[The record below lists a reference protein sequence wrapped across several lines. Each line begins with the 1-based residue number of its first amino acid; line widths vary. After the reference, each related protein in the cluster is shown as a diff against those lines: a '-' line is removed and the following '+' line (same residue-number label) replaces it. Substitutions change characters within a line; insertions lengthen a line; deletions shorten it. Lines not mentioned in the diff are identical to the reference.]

1 MNKEILLI
9 IDTVSN
15 EKNVDKEIIID
26 AMEHALASA
35 VKKKYKLDNK
45 TQDEIDVEVTI
56 NQDDG
61 SYKTL
66 RRWEVVDEMLVD
78 DEYEMKMLLDLA
90 KEKDPKIE
98 VGDFITEEI
107 ESVEFGRIVAQTAKQ
122 NIVSRLKAAERNR
135 LADLYSPKIGELLF
149 GIVRRV
155 DKNNIFLDLSSN
167 ESGSISD
174 EAMILKDNLIP
185 REIIKPGDR
194 IRGYLMDVQSESR
207 GPQLYISR
215 KCSEFLIELFRLEV
229 PEVGQGIIEI
239 LGASRDPGV
248 RAKIAVKSNDPK
260 LDAIGACVGMRG
272 SRVQS
277 VSNELAGER
286 IDIIPWDEDP
296 AKFVINAMSP
306 AEVLSIVVDETN
318 KTMDIAVAEE
328 QLSQAIGRGGQNV
341 RLASELTGWNLNVMS
356 KDEADDKNMKE
367 EEETAAK
374 FQKNL
379 NVDNDVAKILAE
391 EGFTSIDEIALCE
404 IDELEDING
413 FDKELVIELRKRAID
428 EYEKQQ
434 KEIDDKN
441 SLTNLDDLTDDQ
453 VTLLRNSDILTID
466 DIADLSIDELLDIID
481 ISNETAG
488 KVIMQ
493 ARESWF
499 DEENDGQR

>member
-15 EKNVDKEIIID
+15 EKNVDREIIID
-26 AMEHALASA
+26 AMESALASA
-35 VKKKYKLDNK
+35 VKKKYKLDKK
-45 TQDEIDVEVTI
+45 TQDEIDVDVSI

-61 SYKTL
+61 SYTTIRK
-66 RRWEVVDEMLVD
+66 WEVVDEMLVD
-78 DEYEMKMLLDLA
+78 DEYEKKMLVEFA
-90 KEKDPKIE
+90 KEKNPDIN
-98 VGDFITEEI
+98 VGEYITEEI
-107 ESVEFGRIVAQTAKQ
+107 DSIEFGRIVAQTAKQ
-122 NIVSRLKAAERNR
+122 NIVASLKAAERNR
-135 LADLYSPKIGELLF
+135 IVDLYSPRISELLF

-155 DKNNIFLDLSSN
+155 DKNNVFLDLNSN
-167 ESGSISD
+167 EGGSLSD

-185 REIIKPGDR
+185 RENIKPGDR
-194 IRGYLMDVQSESR
+194 IRGYLMDVQSELR

-215 KCSEFLIELFRLEV
+215 KCPEFLIELFRLEV

-239 LGASRDPGV
+239 LGAARDPGL

-306 AEVLSIVVDETN
+306 AEVLSIVVDETS

-356 KDEADDKNMKE
+356 KDDADDKNTKE
-367 EEETAAK
+367 EEETASK
-374 FQKNL
+374 FQDEL

-391 EGFTSIDEIALCE
+391 EGFTTIDEIALCE
-404 IDELEDING
+404 IEELEDISG
-413 FDKELVIELRKRAID
+413 FDGDLVNELRKRAID
-428 EYEKQQ
+428 EYDKKQ
-434 KEIDDKN
+434 KEIDDKS
-441 SLTNLDDLTDDQ
+441 SLKNLSELSDDHI
-453 VTLLRNSDILTID
+453 TLLKNNDILTIND
-466 DIADLSIDELLDIID
+466 VADLSIDELLDYID

-488 KVIMQ
+488 KVIMK
-493 ARESWF
+493 ARESWS
-499 DEENDGQR
+499 EEE

>member
-15 EKNVDKEIIID
+15 EKNVDREIIIE

-45 TQDEIDVEVTI
+45 TQDEIDVDVSI

-61 SYKTL
+61 SYTTIRK
-66 RRWEVVDEMLVD
+66 WEVVNEMLVD
-78 DEYEMKMLLDLA
+78 DEYEKKMLIEFA
-90 KEKDPKIE
+90 KEKNSDIN
-98 VGDFITEEI
+98 VGEYITEEI

-122 NIVSRLKAAERNR
+122 NIVASLKAAERNR
-135 LADLYSPKIGELLF
+135 IVDLYAPRIGELLF

-155 DKNNIFLDLSSN
+155 DKNNVFLDLNSN
-167 ESGSISD
+167 EGSSLSD
-174 EAMILKDNLIP
+174 EAMILKENLIP
-185 REIIKPGDR
+185 RENIKPGDR
-194 IRGYLMDVQSESR
+194 IRGYLKDVQSELR

-239 LGASRDPGV
+239 LGASRDPGL

-306 AEVLSIVVDETN
+306 AEVLSIVVDETS

-356 KDEADDKNMKE
+356 KDDADDKNTKE
-367 EEETAAK
+367 EEETATK
-374 FQKNL
+374 FQNEL

-391 EGFTSIDEIALCE
+391 EGFTSIEEIALCE
-404 IDELEDING
+404 IEELENING
-413 FDKELVIELRKRAID
+413 FDTDLVNELRKRAND
-428 EYEKQQ
+428 EYDKKQ
-434 KEIDDKN
+434 KEIEDKS
-441 SLTNLDDLTDDQ
+441 SLKNLSDLTDDHI
-453 VTLLRNSDILTID
+453 TLLKNNDILTISD
-466 DIADLSIDELLDIID
+466 VADLSIDELLDYIEL
-481 ISNETAG
+481 SNETAG
-488 KVIMQ
+488 KVIMK
-493 ARESWF
+493 ARESWS
-499 DEENDGQR
+499 EEE

>member
-1 MNKEILLI
+1 MTKEILLI

-15 EKNVDKEIIID
+15 EKNVDREIIIN

-35 VKKKYKLDNK
+35 VKKKYKLDKK
-45 TQDEIDVEVTI
+45 TQDEIDVEVSI

-61 SYKTL
+61 SYKTV
-66 RRWEVVDEMLVD
+66 RKWEVVDEMLVD
-78 DEYEMKMLLDLA
+78 DEYEKKMLIEFA
-90 KEKDPKIE
+90 KEKNSDIN
-98 VGDFITEEI
+98 VGEYITEEI

-122 NIVSRLKAAERNR
+122 NIVASLKAAERNR
-135 LADLYSPKIGELLF
+135 IVDLYAPRIGELLF
-149 GIVRRV
+149 GIVKRV
-155 DKNNIFLDLSSN
+155 DKNNVFLDLNSN
-167 ESGSISD
+167 EGSSLSD
-174 EAMILKDNLIP
+174 EAMILKENLIP
-185 REIIKPGDR
+185 RENIKPGDR
-194 IRGYLMDVQSESR
+194 IRGYLKDVQSELR

-239 LGASRDPGV
+239 LGASRDPGL

-306 AEVLSIVVDETN
+306 AEVLSIVVDETS

-356 KDEADDKNMKE
+356 KDDADDKNTKE
-367 EEETAAK
+367 EEETATK
-374 FQKNL
+374 FQNEL

-391 EGFTSIDEIALCE
+391 EGFTSIEEIALCE
-404 IDELEDING
+404 IEELENING
-413 FDKELVIELRKRAID
+413 FDTDLVNELRKRASD
-428 EYEKQQ
+428 EYDKKQ
-434 KEIDDKN
+434 KEIEDKS
-441 SLTNLDDLTDDQ
+441 SLKNLSDLTDDHIA
-453 VTLLRNSDILTID
+453 LLKNNDILTISD
-466 DIADLSIDELLDIID
+466 VADLSIDELLDYIE

-488 KVIMQ
+488 KVIMK
-493 ARESWF
+493 ARESWS
-499 DEENDGQR
+499 EEE

>member
-15 EKNVDKEIIID
+15 EKNVDREIIIN
-26 AMEHALASA
+26 AMETALASA

-61 SYKTL
+61 TYTTIRK
-66 RRWEVVDEMLVD
+66 WEVVDEIQID
-78 DEYEMKMLLDLA
+78 DEYEKKMLIEFA
-90 KEKDPKIE
+90 KEKNNDIN
-98 VGDFITEEI
+98 VGEYITEEI

-122 NIVSRLKAAERNR
+122 NIVASLKAAERNR
-135 LADLYSPKIGELLF
+135 IVDLYAPRVGELLF

-155 DKNNIFLDLSSN
+155 DKNNVFLDLNSN
-167 ESGSISD
+167 EGGSLSD
-174 EAMILKDNLIP
+174 EAMILKENLIP
-185 REIIKPGDR
+185 RENIKPGDR
-194 IRGYLMDVQSESR
+194 IRGFLMDVQSEQR

-215 KCSEFLIELFRLEV
+215 KCPEFLIELFRLEV

-239 LGASRDPGV
+239 LGASRDPGL

-286 IDIIPWDEDP
+286 IDIIAWDEDP

-306 AEVLSIVVDETN
+306 AEVLSIVVDETS

-356 KDEADDKNMKE
+356 KDDADDKNNKE
-367 EEETAAK
+367 EEETATK
-374 FQKNL
+374 FQVEL

-391 EGFTSIDEIALCE
+391 EGFSSIDEIALCE
-404 IDELEDING
+404 IEELQEING
-413 FDKELVIELRKRAID
+413 FDDDLVNELRKRAINAYD
-428 EYEKQQ
+428 KKQ
-434 KEIDDKN
+434 KELDDKK
-441 SLTNLDDLTDDQ
+441 SLSNLNELNDDHI
-453 VTLLRNSDILTID
+453 TLLKNNDILTISD
-466 DIADLSIDELLDIID
+466 VADLSIDELLDFID
-481 ISNETAG
+481 ISNESAG

-493 ARESWF
+493 ARESWS
-499 DEENDGQR
+499 EEE

>member
-9 IDTVSN
+9 IDSVSN
-15 EKNVDKEIIID
+15 EKNVDREIIID

-45 TQDEIDVEVTI
+45 TQDEIDVQVVI

-61 SYKTL
+61 SYKTY
-66 RRWEVVDEMLVD
+66 RRWEVVSEMKVD
-78 DEYEMKMLLDLA
+78 DEYQMKML
-90 KEKDPKIE
+90 IE
-98 VGDFITEEI
+98 IAREREPEIQPGDFITEEI

-135 LADLYSPKIGELLF
+135 IVDLYSPRIGELLF
-149 GIVRRV
+149 GIVKRV
-155 DKNNIFLDLSSN
+155 DKNNVYLDLSSVEN
-167 ESGSISD
+167 GGVSD

-215 KCSEFLIELFRLEV
+215 KCPEFLIELFSIEV

-306 AEVLSIVVDETN
+306 AEVVSIVVDENN
-318 KTMDIAVAEE
+318 KSMDIAVSEE

-341 RLASELTGWNLNVMS
+341 RLASELSGWNLNVMS
-356 KDEADDKNMKE
+356 KSEADDKNAKE
-367 EEETAAK
+367 EEETAIK
-374 FQKNL
+374 FQNSL

-391 EGFTSIDEIALCE
+391 EGFSSIEEIALCE
-404 IDELEDING
+404 LEELEEIDG
-413 FDKELVIELRKRAID
+413 FDQELVQELRKRATEAYD
-428 EYEKQQ
+428 QQQ
-434 KEIDDKN
+434 KEINDKN
-441 SLTNLDDLTDDQ
+441 SLENLDNLTDDQ
-453 VTLLRNSDILTID
+453 LTLLRNNDILTIND
-466 DIADLSIDELLDIID
+466 VADLSVDELLDFID
-481 ISNETAG
+481 ISNESAG
-488 KVIMQ
+488 KIIMQ

-499 DEENDGQR
+499 KEENE

>member
-15 EKNVDKEIIID
+15 EKNVDREIIID

-35 VKKKYKLDNK
+35 VKKKYKLDKK

-61 SYKTL
+61 TYTTIRK
-66 RRWEVVDEMLVD
+66 WEVVDEMLVD
-78 DEYEMKMLLDLA
+78 DEYEKKMLIEFA
-90 KEKDPKIE
+90 KEKNSDIN
-98 VGDFITEEI
+98 VGEYITEEI

-122 NIVSRLKAAERNR
+122 NIVASLKAAERNR
-135 LADLYSPKIGELLF
+135 IVDLYAPRIGELLF

-155 DKNNIFLDLSSN
+155 DKNNVFLDLNSN
-167 ESGSISD
+167 EGSSLSD
-174 EAMILKDNLIP
+174 EAMILKENLIP
-185 REIIKPGDR
+185 RENIKPGDR
-194 IRGYLMDVQSESR
+194 IRGYLKDVQSELR

-239 LGASRDPGV
+239 LGASRDPGL

-306 AEVLSIVVDETN
+306 AEVLSIVVDETS
-318 KTMDIAVAEE
+318 KSMDIAVAEE

-356 KDEADDKNMKE
+356 KDDADDKNTKE
-367 EEETAAK
+367 EEETATK
-374 FQKNL
+374 FQNEL

-391 EGFTSIDEIALCE
+391 EGFTSIEEIALCE
-404 IDELEDING
+404 IEELENINS
-413 FDKELVIELRKRAID
+413 FDTDLVNELRKRAND
-428 EYEKQQ
+428 EYDKKQ
-434 KEIDDKN
+434 KEIEDKS
-441 SLTNLDDLTDDQ
+441 SLKNLSDLTDDHI
-453 VTLLRNSDILTID
+453 TSLKNNDILTISD
-466 DIADLSIDELLDIID
+466 VADLSIDELLDYIEL
-481 ISNETAG
+481 SNETAG
-488 KVIMQ
+488 KVIMK
-493 ARESWF
+493 ARESWS
-499 DEENDGQR
+499 EEE

>member
-15 EKNVDKEIIID
+15 EKNVDREIIIG

-35 VKKKYKLDNK
+35 VKKKYKLDKK
-45 TQDEIDVEVTI
+45 TQDEIDVEVSI

-61 SYKTL
+61 SYTTIRK
-66 RRWEVVDEMLVD
+66 WEVVDEILVD
-78 DEYEMKMLLDLA
+78 DEYEKKMLIEFA
-90 KEKDPKIE
+90 KEKNSDIN
-98 VGDFITEEI
+98 VGEYITEEI

-122 NIVSRLKAAERNR
+122 NIVASLKAAERNR
-135 LADLYSPKIGELLF
+135 IVDLYAPRIGELLF

-155 DKNNIFLDLSSN
+155 DKNNVFLDLNSN
-167 ESGSISD
+167 EGSSLSD
-174 EAMILKDNLIP
+174 EAMILKENLIP
-185 REIIKPGDR
+185 RENIKPGDR
-194 IRGYLMDVQSESR
+194 IRGYLKDVQSELR

-239 LGASRDPGV
+239 LGASRDPGL

-306 AEVLSIVVDETN
+306 AEVLSIVVDETS

-356 KDEADDKNMKE
+356 KDDADDKNTKE
-367 EEETAAK
+367 EEETATK
-374 FQKNL
+374 FQDEL

-391 EGFTSIDEIALCE
+391 EGFTSIEEIALCE
-404 IDELEDING
+404 IEELENING
-413 FDKELVIELRKRAID
+413 FDTDLVNELRKRAAD
-428 EYEKQQ
+428 EYDNKQ
-434 KEIDDKN
+434 KEIEDRSSLKN
-441 SLTNLDDLTDDQ
+441 LTDLTDDHIA
-453 VTLLRNSDILTID
+453 LLKNNDILTISD
-466 DIADLSIDELLDIID
+466 VADLSIDELLDFID
-481 ISNETAG
+481 LPNETAG
-488 KVIMQ
+488 KVIMK
-493 ARESWF
+493 ARESWS
-499 DEENDGQR
+499 EEE

>member
-15 EKNVDKEIIID
+15 EKNVDREIIID
-26 AMEHALASA
+26 AMENALASA
-35 VKKKYKLDNK
+35 VKKKYKLDKK
-45 TQDEIDVEVTI
+45 TQDEIDVDVSI

-61 SYKTL
+61 SYTTIRK
-66 RRWEVVDEMLVD
+66 WEVVDEMLVD
-78 DEYEMKMLLDLA
+78 DEYEKKMLIEFA
-90 KEKDPKIE
+90 KEKNPEINIGE
-98 VGDFITEEI
+98 YITEEI
-107 ESVEFGRIVAQTAKQ
+107 DSIEFGRIVAQTAKQ
-122 NIVSRLKAAERNR
+122 NIVASLKAAERNR
-135 LADLYSPKIGELLF
+135 IVDLYSPRISELLF

-155 DKNNIFLDLSSN
+155 DKNNVFLDLNSN
-167 ESGSISD
+167 EGGSISD
-174 EAMILKDNLIP
+174 EAMILKENLIP
-185 REIIKPGDR
+185 RENIKPGDR
-194 IRGYLMDVQSESR
+194 IRGYLMDVQSELR

-215 KCSEFLIELFRLEV
+215 KCPEFLIELFRLEV

-239 LGASRDPGV
+239 LGAARDPGL

-306 AEVLSIVVDETN
+306 AEVLSIVVDETS

-356 KDEADDKNMKE
+356 KDDADDKNSKE
-367 EEETAAK
+367 EEETASK
-374 FQKNL
+374 FQNEL

-391 EGFTSIDEIALCE
+391 EGFSTIDEIALCE
-404 IDELEDING
+404 IEELENISG
-413 FDKELVIELRKRAID
+413 FDGDLVNELRKRAID
-428 EYEKQQ
+428 EYEKKQ
-434 KEIDDKN
+434 KEIDDKF
-441 SLTNLDDLTDDQ
+441 SLKNLSELTDDHI
-453 VTLLRNSDILTID
+453 TILKNNDILTISD
-466 DIADLSIDELLDIID
+466 VADLSIDELLDYIE

-488 KVIMQ
+488 KVIMK
-493 ARESWF
+493 ARESWS
-499 DEENDGQR
+499 EEE

>member
-15 EKNVDKEIIID
+15 EKNVDREIIIS
-26 AMEHALASA
+26 AMETALASA

-61 SYKTL
+61 TYTTI
-66 RRWEVVDEMLVD
+66 RQWEVVDEILID
-78 DEYEMKMLLDLA
+78 DEYEKKMLIEFA
-90 KEKDPKIE
+90 KEKNPDIN
-98 VGDFITEEI
+98 VGEYITEEI

-122 NIVSRLKAAERNR
+122 NIVASLKAAERNR
-135 LADLYSPKIGELLF
+135 IVDLYAPRVGELLF

-155 DKNNIFLDLSSN
+155 DKNNVFLDLNSN
-167 ESGSISD
+167 EGGSLSD
-174 EAMILKDNLIP
+174 EAMILKENLIP
-185 REIIKPGDR
+185 RENIKPGDR
-194 IRGYLMDVQSESR
+194 IRGFLMDVQSEQR

-215 KCSEFLIELFRLEV
+215 KCPEFLIELFRLEV

-239 LGASRDPGV
+239 LGASRDPGL

-286 IDIIPWDEDP
+286 IDIIAWDEDP

-306 AEVLSIVVDETN
+306 AEVLSIVVDETS

-356 KDEADDKNMKE
+356 KDDADDKNNKE
-367 EEETAAK
+367 EEETATK
-374 FQKNL
+374 FQVEL

-404 IDELEDING
+404 IEELQEING
-413 FDKELVIELRKRAID
+413 FDADLVNELRKRAID
-428 EYEKQQ
+428 AYDKKQ
-434 KEIDDKN
+434 KEIDDKQ
-441 SLTNLDDLTDDQ
+441 SLSNLEELNDDHI
-453 VTLLRNSDILTID
+453 TLLKNNDILTVSD
-466 DIADLSIDELLDIID
+466 VADLSIDELLDFID
-481 ISNETAG
+481 ISNESAG
-488 KVIMQ
+488 KIIMQ
-493 ARESWF
+493 ARESWS
-499 DEENDGQR
+499 EEE

>member
-15 EKNVDKEIIID
+15 EKNVDREIIIN

-45 TQDEIDVEVTI
+45 TQDEIDVEVSI

-61 SYKTL
+61 SYTTIRK
-66 RRWEVVDEMLVD
+66 WEVVDEMLVD
-78 DEYEMKMLLDLA
+78 DEYEKKMLIEFA
-90 KEKDPKIE
+90 KEKNSDIN
-98 VGDFITEEI
+98 VGEYITEEI

-122 NIVSRLKAAERNR
+122 NIVASLKAAERNR
-135 LADLYSPKIGELLF
+135 IVDLYAPRIGELLF

-155 DKNNIFLDLSSN
+155 DKNNVFLDLNSN
-167 ESGSISD
+167 EGSSLSD
-174 EAMILKDNLIP
+174 EAMILKENLIP
-185 REIIKPGDR
+185 RENIKPGDR
-194 IRGYLMDVQSESR
+194 IRGYLKDVQSELR

-239 LGASRDPGV
+239 LGASRDPGL

-296 AKFVINAMSP
+296 AKFVVNAMSP
-306 AEVLSIVVDETN
+306 AEVLSIVVDETS

-356 KDEADDKNMKE
+356 KDDADDKNTKE
-367 EEETAAK
+367 EEETATK
-374 FQKNL
+374 FQNEL

-391 EGFTSIDEIALCE
+391 EGFTSIEEIALCE
-404 IDELEDING
+404 IEELENING
-413 FDKELVIELRKRAID
+413 FDTDLVNELRKRAND
-428 EYEKQQ
+428 EYDKKQ
-434 KEIDDKN
+434 KEIEDKS
-441 SLTNLDDLTDDQ
+441 SLKNLSDLTDDHI
-453 VTLLRNSDILTID
+453 TLLKNNDILTISD
-466 DIADLSIDELLDIID
+466 VADLSIDELLDYVEL
-481 ISNETAG
+481 SNETAG
-488 KVIMQ
+488 KVIMK
-493 ARESWF
+493 ARESWS
-499 DEENDGQR
+499 EEE

>member
-15 EKNVDKEIIID
+15 EKNVDREIIID

-45 TQDEIDVEVTI
+45 TQDEIDVEVMI

-61 SYKTL
+61 SYKTF
-66 RRWEVVDEMLVD
+66 RRWEVVEEMLVD
-78 DEYEMKMLLDLA
+78 DEYEMKILLDLA

-135 LADLYSPKIGELLF
+135 IVDLYSPRIGELLF
-149 GIVRRV
+149 GIVKRV
-155 DKNNIFLDLSSN
+155 DKNNVYLDLSSVEN
-167 ESGSISD
+167 GGVSD

-215 KCSEFLIELFRLEV
+215 KCPEFLIELFSIEV

-306 AEVLSIVVDETN
+306 AEVLSIVVDEN
-318 KTMDIAVAEE
+318 SKSMDIAVSEE

-341 RLASELTGWNLNVMS
+341 RLASELSGWNLNVMS
-356 KDEADDKNMKE
+356 KSEADDKNAKE
-367 EEETAAK
+367 EEETAIK
-374 FQKNL
+374 FQNSL

-391 EGFTSIDEIALCE
+391 EGFTSIEEIALCE
-404 IDELEDING
+404 LEELEEIDG
-413 FDKELVIELRKRAID
+413 FDQELVQELRKRAT
-428 EYEKQQ
+428 EAYEQQQ
-434 KEIDDKN
+434 KEINDKN
-441 SLTNLDDLTDDQ
+441 SLENLDNLTDDQ
-453 VTLLRNSDILTID
+453 LTLLRNNDIFTIND
-466 DIADLSIDELLDIID
+466 VADLSVDELLDFID

-499 DEENDGQR
+499 KEENE

>member
-15 EKNVDKEIIID
+15 EKNVDREIIIN
-26 AMEHALASA
+26 AMETALASA

-61 SYKTL
+61 TYTTI
-66 RRWEVVDEMLVD
+66 RQWEVVDEILID
-78 DEYEMKMLLDLA
+78 DEYEKKMLIEFA
-90 KEKDPKIE
+90 KEKNPDIN
-98 VGDFITEEI
+98 VGEYITEEI

-122 NIVSRLKAAERNR
+122 NIVASLKAAERNR
-135 LADLYSPKIGELLF
+135 IVDLYAPRVGELLF

-155 DKNNIFLDLSSN
+155 DKNNVFLDLNSN
-167 ESGSISD
+167 EGGSLSD
-174 EAMILKDNLIP
+174 EAMILKENLIP
-185 REIIKPGDR
+185 RENIKPGDR
-194 IRGYLMDVQSESR
+194 IRGFLMDVQSEQR

-215 KCSEFLIELFRLEV
+215 KCPEFLIELFRLEV

-239 LGASRDPGV
+239 LGASRDPGL

-286 IDIIPWDEDP
+286 IDIIAWDEDP

-306 AEVLSIVVDETN
+306 AEVLSIVVDETS

-356 KDEADDKNMKE
+356 KDDADDKNNKE
-367 EEETAAK
+367 EEETATK
-374 FQKNL
+374 FQVEL

-391 EGFTSIDEIALCE
+391 EGFSSIDEIALCE
-404 IDELEDING
+404 IEELQEING
-413 FDKELVIELRKRAID
+413 FDADLVNELRKRAID
-428 EYEKQQ
+428 AYDKKQ
-434 KEIDDKN
+434 KEIDDKQ
-441 SLTNLDDLTDDQ
+441 SLSNLEELNDDHI
-453 VTLLRNSDILTID
+453 TLLKNNDILTVSD
-466 DIADLSIDELLDIID
+466 VADLSIDELLDFID
-481 ISNETAG
+481 ISNESAG
-488 KVIMQ
+488 KIIMQ
-493 ARESWF
+493 ARESWS
-499 DEENDGQR
+499 EEE

>member
-15 EKNVDKEIIID
+15 EKNVDREIIID
-26 AMEHALASA
+26 AMEHALESA
-35 VKKKYKLDNK
+35 VKKKYKLDKK
-45 TQDEIDVEVTI
+45 TQDEIDVDVSI

-61 SYKTL
+61 SYTTIRK
-66 RRWEVVDEMLVD
+66 WEVVDEMLVD
-78 DEYEMKMLLDLA
+78 DEYEKKMLIEFA
-90 KEKDPKIE
+90 KEKNPDIN
-98 VGDFITEEI
+98 VGEYITEEI
-107 ESVEFGRIVAQTAKQ
+107 DSVEFGRIVAQTAKQ
-122 NIVSRLKAAERNR
+122 NIVASLKAAERNR
-135 LADLYSPKIGELLF
+135 IVDLYSPRISELLF

-155 DKNNIFLDLSSN
+155 DKNNVFLDLNSN
-167 ESGSISD
+167 EASSLSD
-174 EAMILKDNLIP
+174 EAMILKENLIP
-185 REIIKPGDR
+185 RENIKPGDR
-194 IRGYLMDVQSESR
+194 IRGYLMDVQSELR

-215 KCSEFLIELFRLEV
+215 KCPEFLVELFRLEV

-239 LGASRDPGV
+239 LGAARDPGL

-306 AEVLSIVVDETN
+306 AEVLSIVVDETS

-356 KDEADDKNMKE
+356 KDDADDKNSKE
-367 EEETAAK
+367 EEETASK
-374 FQKNL
+374 FQNEL

-391 EGFTSIDEIALCE
+391 EGFTTIDEIALCE
-404 IDELEDING
+404 IEELENISG
-413 FDKELVIELRKRAID
+413 FDGDLVNELRKRAID
-428 EYEKQQ
+428 EYEKRQ
-434 KEIDDKN
+434 KEIDDKS
-441 SLTNLDDLTDDQ
+441 SLKNLSELTEDHI
-453 VTLLRNSDILTID
+453 TLLKNNDILTISD
-466 DIADLSIDELLDIID
+466 MADLSVDELLDYID

-488 KVIMQ
+488 KVIMK
-493 ARESWF
+493 ARESWSI
-499 DEENDGQR
+499 EE

>member
-15 EKNVDKEIIID
+15 EKNVDREIIIN
-26 AMEHALASA
+26 AMETALASA

-61 SYKTL
+61 TYTTIRK
-66 RRWEVVDEMLVD
+66 WEVVDEIQID
-78 DEYEMKMLLDLA
+78 DEYEKKMLIEFA
-90 KEKDPKIE
+90 KEKNNDIN
-98 VGDFITEEI
+98 VGEYITEEI

-122 NIVSRLKAAERNR
+122 NIVASLKAAERNR
-135 LADLYSPKIGELLF
+135 IVDLYAPRVGELLF

-155 DKNNIFLDLSSN
+155 DKNNVFLDLNSN
-167 ESGSISD
+167 EGGSLSD
-174 EAMILKDNLIP
+174 EAMILKENLIP
-185 REIIKPGDR
+185 RENIKPGDR
-194 IRGYLMDVQSESR
+194 IRGFLMDVQSEQR

-215 KCSEFLIELFRLEV
+215 KCPEFLIELFRLEV

-239 LGASRDPGV
+239 LGASRDPGL

-286 IDIIPWDEDP
+286 IDIIAWDEDP

-306 AEVLSIVVDETN
+306 AEVLSIVVDETS

-356 KDEADDKNMKE
+356 KDDADDKNNKE
-367 EEETAAK
+367 EEETATK
-374 FQKNL
+374 FQVEL

-391 EGFTSIDEIALCE
+391 EGFSSIDEIALCE
-404 IDELEDING
+404 IEELQDING
-413 FDKELVIELRKRAID
+413 FDDDLVNELRKRAID
-428 EYEKQQ
+428 AYDKKQ
-434 KEIDDKN
+434 KELDDKK
-441 SLTNLDDLTDDQ
+441 SLSNLDELNDDHI
-453 VTLLRNSDILTID
+453 TLLKNNDILTISD
-466 DIADLSIDELLDIID
+466 VADLSIDELLDFID
-481 ISNETAG
+481 ISNESAG

-493 ARESWF
+493 ARESWS
-499 DEENDGQR
+499 EEE

>member
-56 NQDDG
+56 DQDNG

-78 DEYEMKMLLDLA
+78 DEYEMKILLDIA

-98 VGDFITEEI
+98 AGDFITEEI

-135 LADLYSPKIGELLF
+135 IVDLYSPKIGELLF

-155 DKNNIFLDLSSN
+155 DKNNVFLDLSSN

-215 KCSEFLIELFRLEV
+215 KCSEFLIELFRVEV
-229 PEVGQGIIEI
+229 P
-239 LGASRDPGV
+239 
-248 RAKIAVKSNDPK
+248 
-260 LDAIGACVGMRG
+260 
-272 SRVQS
+272 
-277 VSNELAGER
+277 
-286 IDIIPWDEDP
+286 
-296 AKFVINAMSP
+296 
-306 AEVLSIVVDETN
+306 
-318 KTMDIAVAEE
+318 
-328 QLSQAIGRGGQNV
+328 
-341 RLASELTGWNLNVMS
+341 
-356 KDEADDKNMKE
+356 
-367 EEETAAK
+367 
-374 FQKNL
+374 
-379 NVDNDVAKILAE
+379 
-391 EGFTSIDEIALCE
+391 
-404 IDELEDING
+404 
-413 FDKELVIELRKRAID
+413 
-428 EYEKQQ
+428 
-434 KEIDDKN
+434 
-441 SLTNLDDLTDDQ
+441 
-453 VTLLRNSDILTID
+453 
-466 DIADLSIDELLDIID
+466 
-481 ISNETAG
+481 
-488 KVIMQ
+488 
-493 ARESWF
+493 
-499 DEENDGQR
+499 

>member
-15 EKNVDKEIIID
+15 EKNVDREIIID
-26 AMEHALASA
+26 AMENALASA
-35 VKKKYKLDNK
+35 VKKKYKLDKK
-45 TQDEIDVEVTI
+45 TQDEIDVDVSI

-61 SYKTL
+61 SYTTIRK
-66 RRWEVVDEMLVD
+66 WEVVDEMLVD
-78 DEYEMKMLLDLA
+78 DEYEKKMLIEFA
-90 KEKDPKIE
+90 KEKNPDIN
-98 VGDFITEEI
+98 VGEYVTEEI
-107 ESVEFGRIVAQTAKQ
+107 DSVEFGRIVAQTAKQ
-122 NIVSRLKAAERNR
+122 NIVASLKAAERNR
-135 LADLYSPKIGELLF
+135 IVDLYSPRISELLF

-155 DKNNIFLDLSSN
+155 DKNNVFLDLNSN
-167 ESGSISD
+167 EGGSISD
-174 EAMILKDNLIP
+174 EAMILKENLIP
-185 REIIKPGDR
+185 RENIKPGDR
-194 IRGYLMDVQSESR
+194 IRGYLMDVQSELR

-215 KCSEFLIELFRLEV
+215 KCPEFLIELFRLEV

-239 LGASRDPGV
+239 LGAARDPGL

-286 IDIIPWDEDP
+286 IDIIPWDEDQ

-306 AEVLSIVVDETN
+306 AEVLSIVVDETS

-356 KDEADDKNMKE
+356 KDDADDKNSKE
-367 EEETAAK
+367 EEETASK
-374 FQKNL
+374 FQNEL

-391 EGFTSIDEIALCE
+391 EGFSTIDEIALCE
-404 IDELEDING
+404 IEELENISG
-413 FDKELVIELRKRAID
+413 FDGDLVNELRKRAID
-428 EYEKQQ
+428 EYEKKQ
-434 KEIDDKN
+434 KEIDDKF
-441 SLTNLDDLTDDQ
+441 SLKNLSELTDDHI
-453 VTLLRNSDILTID
+453 TILKNNDILTISD
-466 DIADLSIDELLDIID
+466 VADLSIDELLDYIE

-488 KVIMQ
+488 KVIMK
-493 ARESWF
+493 ARESWS
-499 DEENDGQR
+499 EEE

>member
-15 EKNVDKEIIID
+15 EKNVDREIIIS
-26 AMEHALASA
+26 AMETALASA

-61 SYKTL
+61 TYTTI
-66 RRWEVVDEMLVD
+66 RQWEVVDEILID
-78 DEYEMKMLLDLA
+78 DEYEKKMLIEFA
-90 KEKDPKIE
+90 KEKNPDIN
-98 VGDFITEEI
+98 VGEYITEEI

-122 NIVSRLKAAERNR
+122 NIVASLKAAERNR
-135 LADLYSPKIGELLF
+135 IVDLYAPRVGELLF

-155 DKNNIFLDLSSN
+155 DKNNVFLDLNSN
-167 ESGSISD
+167 EGGSLSD
-174 EAMILKDNLIP
+174 EAMILKENLIP
-185 REIIKPGDR
+185 RENIKPGDR
-194 IRGYLMDVQSESR
+194 IRGFLMDVQSEQR

-215 KCSEFLIELFRLEV
+215 KCPEFLIELFRLEV

-239 LGASRDPGV
+239 LGASRDPGL
-248 RAKIAVKSNDPK
+248 RAKIGVKSNDPK

-286 IDIIPWDEDP
+286 IDIIAWDEDP

-306 AEVLSIVVDETN
+306 AEVLSIVVDETS

-356 KDEADDKNMKE
+356 KDDADDKNNKE
-367 EEETAAK
+367 EEETATK
-374 FQKNL
+374 FQVEL

-391 EGFTSIDEIALCE
+391 EGFSSIDEIALCE
-404 IDELEDING
+404 IEELQEING
-413 FDKELVIELRKRAID
+413 FDADLVNELRKRAID
-428 EYEKQQ
+428 AYDKKQ
-434 KEIDDKN
+434 KEIDDKQ
-441 SLTNLDDLTDDQ
+441 SLSNLEELNDDHI
-453 VTLLRNSDILTID
+453 TLLKNNDILTVSD
-466 DIADLSIDELLDIID
+466 VADLSIDELLDFID
-481 ISNETAG
+481 ISNESAG
-488 KVIMQ
+488 KIIMQ
-493 ARESWF
+493 ARESWS
-499 DEENDGQR
+499 EEE

>member
-15 EKNVDKEIIID
+15 EKNVDREIIIN
-26 AMEHALASA
+26 AMETALASA

-61 SYKTL
+61 TYTTIRK
-66 RRWEVVDEMLVD
+66 WEVVDEIQID
-78 DEYEMKMLLDLA
+78 DEYEKKMLIEFA
-90 KEKDPKIE
+90 KEKNNDIN
-98 VGDFITEEI
+98 VGEYITEEI

-122 NIVSRLKAAERNR
+122 NMVASLKAAERNR
-135 LADLYSPKIGELLF
+135 IVDLYAPRVGELLF

-155 DKNNIFLDLSSN
+155 DKNNVFLDLNSN
-167 ESGSISD
+167 EGGSLSD
-174 EAMILKDNLIP
+174 EAMILKENLIP
-185 REIIKPGDR
+185 RENIKPGDR
-194 IRGYLMDVQSESR
+194 IRGFLMDVQSEQR

-215 KCSEFLIELFRLEV
+215 KCPEFLIELFRLEV

-239 LGASRDPGV
+239 LGASRDPGL

-286 IDIIPWDEDP
+286 IDIIAWDEDP

-306 AEVLSIVVDETN
+306 AEVLSIVVDETS

-356 KDEADDKNMKE
+356 KDDADDKNNKE
-367 EEETAAK
+367 EEETATK
-374 FQKNL
+374 FQVEL

-391 EGFTSIDEIALCE
+391 EGFSSIDEIALCE
-404 IDELEDING
+404 IEELQEING
-413 FDKELVIELRKRAID
+413 FDDDLVNELRKRAID
-428 EYEKQQ
+428 AYDKKQ
-434 KEIDDKN
+434 KELDDKK
-441 SLTNLDDLTDDQ
+441 SLSNLNELNDDHI
-453 VTLLRNSDILTID
+453 TLLKNNDILTISD
-466 DIADLSIDELLDIID
+466 VADLSIDELLDFID
-481 ISNETAG
+481 ISNESAG

-493 ARESWF
+493 ARESWS
-499 DEENDGQR
+499 EEE

>member
-15 EKNVDKEIIID
+15 EKNVDREIIIH
-26 AMEHALASA
+26 AMETALASA

-61 SYKTL
+61 SYTTIRK
-66 RRWEVVDEMLVD
+66 WEVVDEILID
-78 DEYEMKMLLDLA
+78 DEYEKKMLIEFA
-90 KEKDPKIE
+90 KEKNTDIN
-98 VGDFITEEI
+98 VGEYITEEI

-122 NIVSRLKAAERNR
+122 NIVASLKAAERNR
-135 LADLYSPKIGELLF
+135 IVDLYAPRVGELLF

-155 DKNNIFLDLSSN
+155 DKNNVFLDLNSN
-167 ESGSISD
+167 EGGSLND
-174 EAMILKDNLIP
+174 EAMILKENLIP
-185 REIIKPGDR
+185 RENIKPGDR
-194 IRGYLMDVQSESR
+194 IRGFLMDVQSEQR

-215 KCSEFLIELFRLEV
+215 KCPEFLIELFRLEV

-239 LGASRDPGV
+239 LGASRDPGL

-286 IDIIPWDEDP
+286 IDIIAWDEDP

-306 AEVLSIVVDETN
+306 AEVLSIVVDETS

-356 KDEADDKNMKE
+356 KDDADDKNNKE
-367 EEETAAK
+367 EEETATK
-374 FQKNL
+374 FQVEL

-391 EGFTSIDEIALCE
+391 EGFSTIDEIALCE
-404 IDELEDING
+404 IEELQEING
-413 FDKELVIELRKRAID
+413 FDDDLVNELRKRAID
-428 EYEKQQ
+428 AYDKKQ
-434 KEIDDKN
+434 KEIDDKK
-441 SLTNLDDLTDDQ
+441 SLSNLDELNDDHI
-453 VTLLRNSDILTID
+453 TLLKNNDILTISD
-466 DIADLSIDELLDIID
+466 VADLSIDELLDFID
-481 ISNETAG
+481 ISNESAG

-493 ARESWF
+493 ARESWS
-499 DEENDGQR
+499 EEE

>member
-15 EKNVDKEIIID
+15 EKNVDREIIIN

-35 VKKKYKLDNK
+35 VKKKYKLDRK

-61 SYKTL
+61 TYTTIRK
-66 RRWEVVDEMLVD
+66 WEVVDEMLVD
-78 DEYEMKMLLDLA
+78 DEYEKKMLIGFA
-90 KEKDPKIE
+90 KEKNSDIN
-98 VGDFITEEI
+98 VGEYITEEI

-122 NIVSRLKAAERNR
+122 NIVASLKAAERNR
-135 LADLYSPKIGELLF
+135 IVDLYAPRIGELLF

-155 DKNNIFLDLSSN
+155 DKNNVFLDLNSS
-167 ESGSISD
+167 EGTSLSD
-174 EAMILKDNLIP
+174 EAMILKENLIP
-185 REIIKPGDR
+185 RENIKPGDR
-194 IRGYLMDVQSESR
+194 IRGYLKDVQSELR

-239 LGASRDPGV
+239 LGASRDPGL

-306 AEVLSIVVDETN
+306 AEVLSIVVDETS

-356 KDEADDKNMKE
+356 KDDADDKNTKE
-367 EEETAAK
+367 EEETATK
-374 FQKNL
+374 FQNEL

-391 EGFTSIDEIALCE
+391 EGFSSIEEIALCE
-404 IDELEDING
+404 IEELEEINS
-413 FDKELVIELRKRAID
+413 FDADLVNELRKRATD
-428 EYEKQQ
+428 EYEKKQ
-434 KEIDDKN
+434 KEIEDKS
-441 SLTNLDDLTDDQ
+441 SLKNLSDLTDDHI
-453 VTLLRNSDILTID
+453 TLLKNNDILTISD
-466 DIADLSIDELLDIID
+466 VADLSIDELLDYIEIP
-481 ISNETAG
+481 NETAG
-488 KVIMQ
+488 KVIMK
-493 ARESWF
+493 ARESWS
-499 DEENDGQR
+499 EEE

>member
-1 MNKEILLI
+1 
-9 IDTVSN
+9 
-15 EKNVDKEIIID
+15 
-26 AMEHALASA
+26 
-35 VKKKYKLDNK
+35 
-45 TQDEIDVEVTI
+45 
-56 NQDDG
+56 
-61 SYKTL
+61 
-66 RRWEVVDEMLVD
+66 
-78 DEYEMKMLLDLA
+78 
-90 KEKDPKIE
+90 
-98 VGDFITEEI
+98 
-107 ESVEFGRIVAQTAKQ
+107 
-122 NIVSRLKAAERNR
+122 
-135 LADLYSPKIGELLF
+135 
-149 GIVRRV
+149 
-155 DKNNIFLDLSSN
+155 
-167 ESGSISD
+167 
-174 EAMILKDNLIP
+174 MILKDNLIP

-286 IDIIPWDEDP
+286 IDIIPWDDDP

-306 AEVLSIVVDETN
+306 AEVLSIVVDETR

-356 KDEADDKNMKE
+356 KDEADDKNTKE

-404 IDELEDING
+404 IEELEDING
-413 FDKELVIELRKRAID
+413 FDRELVSELRKRAID
-428 EYEKQQ
+428 EYEMQQ
-434 KEIDDKN
+434 KEIDDKS
-441 SLTNLDDLTDDQ
+441 SLKNLDDLTDDQ
-453 VTLLRNSDILTID
+453 VNLLRNSDILTIN

>member
-15 EKNVDKEIIID
+15 EKNVDREIIIN

-35 VKKKYKLDNK
+35 VKKKYKLDKK

-61 SYKTL
+61 TYTTIRK
-66 RRWEVVDEMLVD
+66 WEVVDEMLVD
-78 DEYEMKMLLDLA
+78 DEYEKKMLIGFA
-90 KEKDPKIE
+90 QEKNSDIN
-98 VGDFITEEI
+98 VGEYITEEI

-122 NIVSRLKAAERNR
+122 NIVASLKAAERNR
-135 LADLYSPKIGELLF
+135 IVDLYAPRIGELLF

-155 DKNNIFLDLSSN
+155 DKNNVFLDLNSN
-167 ESGSISD
+167 EGTSLSD
-174 EAMILKDNLIP
+174 EAMILKENLIP
-185 REIIKPGDR
+185 RENIKPGDR
-194 IRGYLMDVQSESR
+194 IRGYLKDVQSELR

-239 LGASRDPGV
+239 LGASRDPGL

-306 AEVLSIVVDETN
+306 AEVLSIVVDETS

-356 KDEADDKNMKE
+356 KDDADDKNAKE
-367 EEETAAK
+367 EEETAEK
-374 FQKNL
+374 FQNEL

-391 EGFTSIDEIALCE
+391 EGFSSIEEIALCE
-404 IDELEDING
+404 IEELEEINS
-413 FDKELVIELRKRAID
+413 FDADLINELRKRATD
-428 EYEKQQ
+428 EYEKKQ
-434 KEIDDKN
+434 KEIEDKS
-441 SLTNLDDLTDDQ
+441 SLKNLSDLTDDHI
-453 VTLLRNSDILTID
+453 TLLKNNDILTISD
-466 DIADLSIDELLDIID
+466 VADLSIDELLDYIEIP
-481 ISNETAG
+481 NETAG
-488 KVIMQ
+488 KVIMK
-493 ARESWF
+493 ARQSWT
-499 DEENDGQR
+499 EEE

>member
-15 EKNVDKEIIID
+15 EKNVDREIIIN
-26 AMEHALASA
+26 AMETALASA

-61 SYKTL
+61 TYTTIRK
-66 RRWEVVDEMLVD
+66 WEVVDEILID
-78 DEYEMKMLLDLA
+78 DEYEKKMLIEFA
-90 KEKDPKIE
+90 KEKNNDIN
-98 VGDFITEEI
+98 VGEYITEEI

-122 NIVSRLKAAERNR
+122 NIVASLKAAERNR
-135 LADLYSPKIGELLF
+135 IVDLYAPRVGELLF

-155 DKNNIFLDLSSN
+155 DKNNVFLDLNSN
-167 ESGSISD
+167 EGGSLSD
-174 EAMILKDNLIP
+174 EAMILKENLIP
-185 REIIKPGDR
+185 RENIKPGDR
-194 IRGYLMDVQSESR
+194 IRGFLMDVQSEQR

-215 KCSEFLIELFRLEV
+215 KCPEFLIELFRLEV

-239 LGASRDPGV
+239 LGASRDPGL

-286 IDIIPWDEDP
+286 IDIIAWDEDP

-306 AEVLSIVVDETN
+306 AEVLSIVVDETS

-356 KDEADDKNMKE
+356 KDDADDKNNKE
-367 EEETAAK
+367 EEEMATK
-374 FQKNL
+374 FQVEL

-391 EGFTSIDEIALCE
+391 EGFSSIDEIALCE
-404 IDELEDING
+404 IEELQEING
-413 FDKELVIELRKRAID
+413 FDDDLVNELRKRAID
-428 EYEKQQ
+428 AYDKKQ
-434 KEIDDKN
+434 KELDDKK
-441 SLTNLDDLTDDQ
+441 SLSNLNELNDDHI
-453 VTLLRNSDILTID
+453 TLLKNNDILTISD
-466 DIADLSIDELLDIID
+466 VADLSIDELLDFID
-481 ISNETAG
+481 ISNESAG

-493 ARESWF
+493 ARESWS
-499 DEENDGQR
+499 EEE

>member
-15 EKNVDKEIIID
+15 EKNVDREIIID

-45 TQDEIDVEVTI
+45 TQDEIDVEVSI

-61 SYKTL
+61 SYTTIRK
-66 RRWEVVDEMLVD
+66 WEVVNEMLVD
-78 DEYEMKMLLDLA
+78 DEYEKKMLIEFA
-90 KEKDPKIE
+90 KEKNSDIN
-98 VGDFITEEI
+98 VGEYITEEI

-122 NIVSRLKAAERNR
+122 NIVASLKAAERNR
-135 LADLYSPKIGELLF
+135 IVDLYAPRIGELLF

-155 DKNNIFLDLSSN
+155 DKNNVFLDLNSN
-167 ESGSISD
+167 EGSSLSD
-174 EAMILKDNLIP
+174 EAMILKENLIP
-185 REIIKPGDR
+185 RENIKPGDR
-194 IRGYLMDVQSESR
+194 IRGYLKDVQSELR

-239 LGASRDPGV
+239 LGASRDPGL

-306 AEVLSIVVDETN
+306 AEVLSIVVDETS

-356 KDEADDKNMKE
+356 KDDADDKNTKE
-367 EEETAAK
+367 EEETATK
-374 FQKNL
+374 FQNEL

-391 EGFTSIDEIALCE
+391 EGFTSIEEIALCE
-404 IDELEDING
+404 IEELENING
-413 FDKELVIELRKRAID
+413 FDIDLVNELRKRAND
-428 EYEKQQ
+428 EYDKEQ
-434 KEIDDKN
+434 KEIDDKS
-441 SLTNLDDLTDDQ
+441 SLKNLSDLTDDHI
-453 VTLLRNSDILTID
+453 TLLKNNDILTISD
-466 DIADLSIDELLDIID
+466 VADLSIDELLDYIEL
-481 ISNETAG
+481 SNETAG
-488 KVIMQ
+488 KVIMK
-493 ARESWF
+493 ARESWS
-499 DEENDGQR
+499 EEE

>member
-15 EKNVDKEIIID
+15 EKNVDREIIID

-45 TQDEIDVEVTI
+45 TQDEIDVEVSI

-61 SYKTL
+61 SYTTIRK
-66 RRWEVVDEMLVD
+66 WEVVNEMLVD
-78 DEYEMKMLLDLA
+78 DEYEKKMLIEFA
-90 KEKDPKIE
+90 KEKNSDIN
-98 VGDFITEEI
+98 VGEYITEEI

-122 NIVSRLKAAERNR
+122 NIVASLKAAERNR
-135 LADLYSPKIGELLF
+135 IVDLYAPRIGELLF

-155 DKNNIFLDLSSN
+155 DKNNVFLDLNSN
-167 ESGSISD
+167 EGSSLSD
-174 EAMILKDNLIP
+174 EAMILKENLIP
-185 REIIKPGDR
+185 RENIKPGDR
-194 IRGYLMDVQSESR
+194 IRGYLKDVQSELR

-239 LGASRDPGV
+239 LGASRDPGL

-306 AEVLSIVVDETN
+306 AEVLSIVVDETS

-356 KDEADDKNMKE
+356 KDDADDKNTKE
-367 EEETAAK
+367 EEETATK
-374 FQKNL
+374 FQNEL

-391 EGFTSIDEIALCE
+391 EGFTSIEEIALCE
-404 IDELEDING
+404 IEELENING
-413 FDKELVIELRKRAID
+413 FDTDLVNELRKRAND
-428 EYEKQQ
+428 EYDKKQ
-434 KEIDDKN
+434 KEIEDKS
-441 SLTNLDDLTDDQ
+441 SLKNLSDLTDDHI
-453 VTLLRNSDILTID
+453 TLLKNNDILTISD
-466 DIADLSIDELLDIID
+466 VADLSIDELLDYVEM
-481 ISNETAG
+481 SNETAG
-488 KVIMQ
+488 KVIMK
-493 ARESWF
+493 ARESWS
-499 DEENDGQR
+499 DEE

>member
-15 EKNVDKEIIID
+15 EKNVDREIIIN
-26 AMEHALASA
+26 AMETALASA

-61 SYKTL
+61 TYTTIRK
-66 RRWEVVDEMLVD
+66 WEVVDEIKID
-78 DEYEMKMLLDLA
+78 DEYEKKMLIEFA
-90 KEKDPKIE
+90 KEKNNDIN
-98 VGDFITEEI
+98 VGEYITEEI

-122 NIVSRLKAAERNR
+122 NIVASLKAAERNR
-135 LADLYSPKIGELLF
+135 IVDLYAPRVGELLF

-155 DKNNIFLDLSSN
+155 DKNNVFLDLNSN
-167 ESGSISD
+167 EGGSLSD
-174 EAMILKDNLIP
+174 EAMILKENLIP
-185 REIIKPGDR
+185 RENIKPGDR
-194 IRGYLMDVQSESR
+194 IRGFLMDVQSEQR

-215 KCSEFLIELFRLEV
+215 KCPEFLIELFRLEV

-239 LGASRDPGV
+239 LGASRDPGL

-286 IDIIPWDEDP
+286 IDIIAWDEDP

-306 AEVLSIVVDETN
+306 AEVLSIVVDETS

-356 KDEADDKNMKE
+356 KDDADDKNNKE
-367 EEETAAK
+367 EEETATK
-374 FQKNL
+374 FQVEL

-391 EGFTSIDEIALCE
+391 EGFSSINEIALCE
-404 IDELEDING
+404 IEELQEING
-413 FDKELVIELRKRAID
+413 FDDDLVNELRKRAID
-428 EYEKQQ
+428 AYDKKQ
-434 KEIDDKN
+434 KELDDKK
-441 SLTNLDDLTDDQ
+441 SLSNLNELNDDHI
-453 VTLLRNSDILTID
+453 TLLKNNDILTISD
-466 DIADLSIDELLDIID
+466 VADLSIDELLDFID
-481 ISNETAG
+481 ISNESAG

-493 ARESWF
+493 ARESWS
-499 DEENDGQR
+499 EEE

>member
-9 IDTVSN
+9 IDNVSN
-15 EKNVDKEIIID
+15 EKNVDRDIIID
-26 AMEHALASA
+26 ALEFALASA

-45 TQDEIDVEVTI
+45 SQDEIDVVVSI

-61 SYKTL
+61 TYKTF
-66 RRWEVVDEMLVD
+66 RRWEIVEEITDQDQSQMQIILED
-78 DEYEMKMLLDLA
+78 AHNKDSDA
-90 KEKDPKIE
+90 KI
-98 VGDFITEEI
+98 GNFIMEEI

-122 NIVSRLKAAERNR
+122 NIVSRLKLAERNR
-135 LADLYSPKIGELLF
+135 IVDIYSPKIGELLF

-155 DKNNIFLDLSSN
+155 DKGNIFLDLN
-167 ESGSISD
+167 VGDGGSVSD

-185 REIIKPGDR
+185 RENIKPGDR

-215 KCSEFLIELFRLEV
+215 KCPELLIELFRLEV

-239 LGASRDPGV
+239 LGASRDPGL

-306 AEVLSIVVDETN
+306 AEVISIVVDETS

-356 KDEADDKNMKE
+356 KEEADEKNTQE
-367 EEETAAK
+367 EEETATK
-374 FQKNL
+374 FQDEL

-391 EGFTSIDEIALCE
+391 EGFTSIDEIALCDIE
-404 IDELEDING
+404 ELVEING
-413 FDKELVIELRKRAID
+413 FDKELVDELRKRALD
-428 EYEKQQ
+428 EYNRKQE
-434 KEIDDKN
+434 EIDSKS
-441 SLTNLDDLTDDQ
+441 SLSNISDLSDAHITMLRNNDILNIDDL
-453 VTLLRNSDILTID
+453 
-466 DIADLSIDELLDIID
+466 ADLSIDELLDIID
-481 ISNETAG
+481 ISNEKAG
-488 KVIMQ
+488 KMIMQ

-499 DEENDGQR
+499 EENK

>member
-1 MNKEILLI
+1 MNKEMLLI

-15 EKNVDKEIIID
+15 EKNVDREIIIS
-26 AMEHALASA
+26 AMETALASA

-61 SYKTL
+61 TYTTI
-66 RRWEVVDEMLVD
+66 RQWEVVDEILID
-78 DEYEMKMLLDLA
+78 DEYEKKMLIEFA
-90 KEKDPKIE
+90 KEKNPDIN
-98 VGDFITEEI
+98 VGEYITEEI

-122 NIVSRLKAAERNR
+122 NIVASLKAAERNR
-135 LADLYSPKIGELLF
+135 IVDLYAPRVGELLF

-155 DKNNIFLDLSSN
+155 DKNNVFLDLNSN
-167 ESGSISD
+167 EGGSLSD
-174 EAMILKDNLIP
+174 EAMILKENLIP
-185 REIIKPGDR
+185 RENIKPGDR
-194 IRGYLMDVQSESR
+194 IRGFLMDVQSEQR

-215 KCSEFLIELFRLEV
+215 KCPEFLIELFRLEV

-239 LGASRDPGV
+239 LGASRDPGL

-286 IDIIPWDEDP
+286 IDIIAWDEDP

-306 AEVLSIVVDETN
+306 ADVLSIVVDETS

-356 KDEADDKNMKE
+356 KDDADDKNNKE
-367 EEETAAK
+367 EEETATK
-374 FQKNL
+374 FQVEL

-391 EGFTSIDEIALCE
+391 EGFSSIDEIAFCE
-404 IDELEDING
+404 IEELQEING
-413 FDKELVIELRKRAID
+413 FDADLVNELRKRAID
-428 EYEKQQ
+428 AYDKKQ
-434 KEIDDKN
+434 KEIDDKQ
-441 SLTNLDDLTDDQ
+441 SLSNLEELNDDHI
-453 VTLLRNSDILTID
+453 TLLKNNDILTVSD
-466 DIADLSIDELLDIID
+466 VADLSIDELLDFID
-481 ISNETAG
+481 ISNESAG
-488 KVIMQ
+488 KIIMQ
-493 ARESWF
+493 ARESWS
-499 DEENDGQR
+499 EEE

>member
-15 EKNVDKEIIID
+15 EKNVDREIIID

-45 TQDEIDVEVTI
+45 TQDEIDVEVSI

-61 SYKTL
+61 SYTTIRK
-66 RRWEVVDEMLVD
+66 WEVVNEMLVD
-78 DEYEMKMLLDLA
+78 DEYEKKMLIEFA
-90 KEKDPKIE
+90 KEKNSDIN
-98 VGDFITEEI
+98 VGEYITEEI

-122 NIVSRLKAAERNR
+122 NIVASLKAAERNR
-135 LADLYSPKIGELLF
+135 IVDLYAPRIGELLF

-155 DKNNIFLDLSSN
+155 DKNNVFLDLNSN
-167 ESGSISD
+167 EGSSLSD
-174 EAMILKDNLIP
+174 EAMILKENLIP
-185 REIIKPGDR
+185 RENIKPGDR
-194 IRGYLMDVQSESR
+194 IRGYLKDVQSELR

-239 LGASRDPGV
+239 LGASRDPGL

-306 AEVLSIVVDETN
+306 AEVLSIVVDETS

-356 KDEADDKNMKE
+356 KDDADDKNTKE
-367 EEETAAK
+367 EEETATK
-374 FQKNL
+374 FQNEL

-391 EGFTSIDEIALCE
+391 EGFTSIEEIALCE
-404 IDELEDING
+404 IEELENING
-413 FDKELVIELRKRAID
+413 FDIDLVNELRKRAND
-428 EYEKQQ
+428 EYDKEQ
-434 KEIDDKN
+434 KEIDDKS
-441 SLTNLDDLTDDQ
+441 SLKNLSDLTDDHI
-453 VTLLRNSDILTID
+453 TLLKNNDILTISD
-466 DIADLSIDELLDIID
+466 VADLSIDELLDYIEL
-481 ISNETAG
+481 SNETAG

-493 ARESWF
+493 ARESWS
-499 DEENDGQR
+499 EEE

>member
-1 MNKEILLI
+1 MNKEMLLI

-15 EKNVDKEIIID
+15 EKNVDREIIIS
-26 AMEHALASA
+26 AMETALASA

-61 SYKTL
+61 TYTTI
-66 RRWEVVDEMLVD
+66 RQWEVVDEILID
-78 DEYEMKMLLDLA
+78 DEYEKKMLIEFA
-90 KEKDPKIE
+90 KEKNPDIN
-98 VGDFITEEI
+98 VGEYITEEI

-122 NIVSRLKAAERNR
+122 NIVASLKAAERNR
-135 LADLYSPKIGELLF
+135 IVDLYAPRVGELLF

-155 DKNNIFLDLSSN
+155 DKNNVFLDLNSN
-167 ESGSISD
+167 EGGSLSD
-174 EAMILKDNLIP
+174 EAMILKENLIP
-185 REIIKPGDR
+185 RENIKPGDR
-194 IRGYLMDVQSESR
+194 IRGFLMDVQSEQR

-215 KCSEFLIELFRLEV
+215 KCPEFLIELFRLEV

-239 LGASRDPGV
+239 LGASRDPGL

-286 IDIIPWDEDP
+286 IDIIAWDEDP

-306 AEVLSIVVDETN
+306 AEVLSIVVDETS

-356 KDEADDKNMKE
+356 KDDADDKNNKE
-367 EEETAAK
+367 EEETATK
-374 FQKNL
+374 FQAEL

-391 EGFTSIDEIALCE
+391 EGFSSIDEIALCE
-404 IDELEDING
+404 IEELQEING
-413 FDKELVIELRKRAID
+413 FDADLVNELRKRAID
-428 EYEKQQ
+428 AYDKKQ
-434 KEIDDKN
+434 KEIDDKQ
-441 SLTNLDDLTDDQ
+441 SLSNLEELNDDHI
-453 VTLLRNSDILTID
+453 TLLKNNDILTVSD
-466 DIADLSIDELLDIID
+466 VADLSIDELLDFID
-481 ISNETAG
+481 ISNESAG
-488 KVIMQ
+488 KIIMQ
-493 ARESWF
+493 ARESWS
-499 DEENDGQR
+499 EEE

>member
-15 EKNVDKEIIID
+15 EKNVDREIIIN
-26 AMEHALASA
+26 AMETALASA
-35 VKKKYKLDNK
+35 VKKKYKLDKK

-61 SYKTL
+61 TYTTIRK
-66 RRWEVVDEMLVD
+66 WEVVDEIQID
-78 DEYEMKMLLDLA
+78 DEYEKKMLIEFA
-90 KEKDPKIE
+90 KEKNNDIN
-98 VGDFITEEI
+98 VGEYITEEI

-122 NIVSRLKAAERNR
+122 NIVASLKAAERNR
-135 LADLYSPKIGELLF
+135 IVDLYAPRVGELLF

-155 DKNNIFLDLSSN
+155 DKNNVFLDLNSN
-167 ESGSISD
+167 EGGSLSD
-174 EAMILKDNLIP
+174 EAMILKENLIP
-185 REIIKPGDR
+185 RENIKPGDR
-194 IRGYLMDVQSESR
+194 IRGFLMDVQSEQR

-215 KCSEFLIELFRLEV
+215 KCPEFLIELFRLEV

-239 LGASRDPGV
+239 LGASRDPGL

-286 IDIIPWDEDP
+286 IDIIAWDEDP

-306 AEVLSIVVDETN
+306 AEVLSIVVDETS

-356 KDEADDKNMKE
+356 KDDADDKNNKE
-367 EEETAAK
+367 EEETATK
-374 FQKNL
+374 FQVEL

-391 EGFTSIDEIALCE
+391 EGFSSIDEIALCE
-404 IDELEDING
+404 IEELQEING
-413 FDKELVIELRKRAID
+413 FDDDLVNELRKRAID
-428 EYEKQQ
+428 AYDKKQ
-434 KEIDDKN
+434 KELDDKK
-441 SLTNLDDLTDDQ
+441 SLSNLNELNDDHI
-453 VTLLRNSDILTID
+453 TLLKNNDILTISD
-466 DIADLSIDELLDIID
+466 VADLSIDELLDFID
-481 ISNETAG
+481 ISNESAG

-493 ARESWF
+493 ARESWS
-499 DEENDGQR
+499 EEE